1 MMPGRLFRTICLNLF
16 LFLSLTI
23 SVFPARATELSAS
36 TPNLTS
42 FVDSVKDGQAGIL
55 RGVYIQGLFALR
67 VVQQPPNNP
76 AYVSAS
82 QGVVTEFHSAKD
94 VGNFGLLAHNYL
106 AGKDFHLLSKNQ
118 EVYVIFGDGKIE
130 KYRVKKILRYQTFEP
145 KSTTSNFIDLDSGER
160 LSSTQLFAIV
170 YKGARH
176 LTFQTCI
183 DKDGELSWGRLFVI
197 AEPFIP

>member
-23 SVFPARATELSAS
+23 SVFPARAIELSAS
-36 TPNLTS
+36 TPDLTS

-76 AYVSAS
+76 AYVSVS

-145 KSTTSNFIDLDSGER
+145 KSTTSNFIDLGSGER

>member
-23 SVFPARATELSAS
+23 SVFPARAIELSAS
-36 TPNLTS
+36 TPDLTS

-76 AYVSAS
+76 AYVSVS

-160 LSSTQLFAIV
+160 LSSTQLFAKV